1 MDGTQVSEAAAR
13 TGWSPRMLR
22 YLERVGLVVPA
33 RTASG
38 YRRYGLRELNQL
50 RALAEL
56 RQRFHVDLGDI
67 AFAARLRREPELRR
81 AVDGWLAGADD
92 LARQGERSGASV
104 GHFRRTH
111 GPSPRVLKAGA
122 ASGALG
128 WVEWEQRKHE
138 KLLAA

>member
-1 MDGTQVSEAAAR
+1 MDGSHVSEAAAR

-33 RTASG
+33 RSPAG

-50 RALAEL
+50 RALADLRTRFRVEL
-56 RQRFHVDLGDI
+56 SDV

-92 LARQGERSGASV
+92 LA
-104 GHFRRTH
+104 
-111 GPSPRVLKAGA
+111 
-122 ASGALG
+122 

-138 KLLAA
+138 RLLAA

>member
-1 MDGTQVSEAAAR
+1 MDGSHVSEAAAC

-22 YLERVGLVVPA
+22 YLERLGLVVPP

-50 RALAEL
+50 RSLAEL
-56 RQRFHVDLGDI
+56 RRRFHVELGDV

-92 LARQGERSGASV
+92 LA
-104 GHFRRTH
+104 
-111 GPSPRVLKAGA
+111 
-122 ASGALG
+122 

-138 KLLAA
+138 KLLAAA

>member
-1 MDGTQVSEAAAR
+1 VPRLTVSEAAAQ

-33 RTASG
+33 RTAAG

-50 RALAEL
+50 SSLGDL
-56 RQRFHVDLGDI
+56 RRRFHVDLAEI

-92 LARQGERSGASV
+92 LA
-104 GHFRRTH
+104 
-111 GPSPRVLKAGA
+111 
-122 ASGALG
+122 